1 MYTYV
6 CDERK
11 IPEAC
16 VIAAAAVAAVRA
28 CIYACVFARCLCV
41 SDTMCCWV
49 FARAVWEVF
58 VYVFKSFGIIER
70 AL

>member
-16 VIAAAAVAAVRA
+16 VIAAAAAGAAVRA
-28 CIYACVFARCLCV
+28 CIYTRACLHGVCVYRIRCAVGFLPVLLGRCLF
-41 SDTMCCWV
+41 M
-49 FARAVWEVF
+49 FL
-58 VYVFKSFGIIER
+58 R
-70 AL
+70 ALV